1 VSSPPPS
8 LQGAAFY
15 QQPGLVVQLMR
26 FQWQLSTSR
35 LQALAIELGYV
46 TRALRALANS
56 HMYGK
61 EAGNVYEYVFFVNLH
76 VNM

>member
-1 VSSPPPS
+1 
-8 LQGAAFY
+8 
-15 QQPGLVVQLMR
+15 MR